1 MYSETEQFFKNE
13 LRLTSGSSPKTFEVF
28 RKMSELIILTASRTL
43 QGKEVRQALNSR
55 FAKLFHDLDGGFIP
69 LNFMFTNLPLPANRR
84 RDRAQKEMS
93 EFYMG
98 IIRSR
103 REGESDVSDPDQDRK
118 NESAIIRDDL
128 SPSAPALTQLN
139 DEPC

>member
-1 MYSETEQFFKNE
+1 
-13 LRLTSGSSPKTFEVF
+13 
-28 RKMSELIILTASRTL
+28 
-43 QGKEVRQALNSR
+43 
-55 FAKLFHDLDGGFIP
+55 
-69 LNFMFTNLPLPANRR
+69 MFTNLPLPANRR